1 MAVTRERF
9 ESGMTY
15 DAYKASMKQNR
26 ERLEANERGL
36 KLTAADL
43 EAFKRLPRP
52 LNVLVL
58 AEDWCGDVIA
68 NLPILGRIAAESGT
82 LNLRVFPRDQHPDVM
97 DQYLL
102 DGKYKSIPVFVF
114 FDDDFREIGRFV
126 ERPAS
131 VTKARVEKRREMSE
145 RNPEFGPPDQAP
157 DQLPDD
163 VRVRLQAA
171 IVQMREEMT
180 DFANAEVVREL
191 RAIVERVPTSA

>member
-1 MAVTRERF
+1 
-9 ESGMTY
+9 
-15 DAYKASMKQNR
+15 
-26 ERLEANERGL
+26 
-36 KLTAADL
+36 
-43 EAFKRLPRP
+43 
-52 LNVLVL
+52 VLVL

-68 NLPILGRIAAESGT
+68 NLPIIGRVAADSGK
-82 LNLRVFPRDQHPDVM
+82 LNLRVFPRDQHPDIM

-114 FDDDFREIGRFV
+114 FDDQFKEVGRFV

-131 VTKARVEKRREMSE
+131 VTRARTEKRRQMSE
-145 RNPEFGPPDQAP
+145 QNPEFGPPDQAP

-171 IVQMREEMT
+171 IVQMRDEMT

-191 RAIVERVPTSA
+191 RSIVERVPTSA